1 MAFNFVN
8 FVADGETENEQGQES
23 PMEEDLSGEDDREEV
38 LHRIRTRQ
46 GKIYE

>member
-1 MAFNFVN
+1 
-8 FVADGETENEQGQES
+8 
-23 PMEEDLSGEDDREEV
+23 MEEDLSGEDDREEV